1 MRSNVLAVLFVGSAL
16 VIGCGSSGEDPTVQT
31 DWASS
36 ADAGQSMFSNPG
48 GDAVA
53 FVAPGTDTILE
64 VNLDGSDLRPH
75 VSSGEPLRVWA
86 DQELLLSRVC
96 GQEPGFAER
105 TFVIV
110 SPDGATVGSA
120 YSDWDAEWSPDGAT
134 VAVSCALDE
143 AARIVIVGEA
153 GPAGEPENWSRS
165 GRGSLSDLVDIY
177 LVGFDGSHLRNLT
190 DPAITGL
197 GGDWLPRWSADGRF
211 VVFESNREGNSDIYV
226 AEVGS
231 AKVVQLTTHLADDQA
246 PAWSRDNNYIVFS
259 SNRSGSFEMYA
270 IAQVGGDV
278 FPVGHAG
285 TPVPWLR

>member
-1 MRSNVLAVLFVGSAL
+1 MRSNLLAVLFVGSAL
-16 VIGCGSSGEDPTVQT
+16 AVGCGSADQDPTVQT
-31 DWASS
+31 NGDSS
-36 ADAGQSMFSNPG
+36 ADTGQSMFSNPG

-134 VAVSCALDE
+134 VAVSCTQDE
-143 AARIVIVGEA
+143 SANVVVVGEE
-153 GPAGEPENWSRS
+153 GPGSEPDNWSRS

-177 LVGFDGSHLRNLT
+177 LVGSDGSYLRNLT
-190 DPAITGL
+190 DPTITGL
-197 GGDWLPRWSADGRF
+197 GGDWLPRWSTDGRF

-226 AEVGS
+226 AEIGS
-231 AKVVQLTTHLADDQA
+231 AKVVQLTTHLADEQA

-270 IAQVGGDV
+270 IAQVGGDL

-285 TPVPWLR
+285 RPVPWLR